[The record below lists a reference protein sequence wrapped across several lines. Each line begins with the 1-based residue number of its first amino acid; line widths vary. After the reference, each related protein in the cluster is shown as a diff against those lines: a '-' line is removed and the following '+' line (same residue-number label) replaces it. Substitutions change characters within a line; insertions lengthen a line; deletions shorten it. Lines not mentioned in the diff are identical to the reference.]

1 MCRTGLVNLGL
12 VVILL
17 AEVLGVGFY
26 FDIHRIA
33 LRGGSWSEWLI
44 SARFLF
50 RFALAFGAVLLLIEA
65 PRWKSYN
72 HSLLGL
78 TEHYHWQPWLF
89 LQVLAFGGFAAL
101 TAHLEVTESSVGALE
116 KSSFLVVVWLLL
128 VPAFMLLWLRIF
140 APLQL
145 WWRLVWKKRYSLIAA
160 GFITLLV
167 WIGSGFTENLW
178 FSFNDLTFRF
188 VHFIL
193 ALYYPDVIADPDE
206 FVLGTPA
213 FEVVVEKECSG
224 YEGMGLVTV
233 FLALYLWLFRQEF
246 RFPQALLLFPVGLAV
261 TWIFN
266 TLRIAT
272 LIAIGSSWSPEIAM
286 NGFHSQAGW
295 IAFLLVALGLMWT
308 AGRWSFLTKPTETD
322 TLYPEQHQGELAT
335 ALLMPFIVL
344 MTAGMLI
351 AAFSTG
357 RGDAL
362 YPVKIAATGLTLW
375 AFRRRY
381 RVFSWQWSWHP
392 LLTGTAVFVVW
403 LLLEPQAA
411 NAYPLWLADLPA
423 GYAIIWLVFRVL
435 GSVLLVPLAEELL
448 FRGYVLRKLVASQF
462 ETVDPRRFTWL
473 SFLVSSVLFGLL
485 HQRWLAGTLAGMAFA
500 YAQYRQGRLADAV
513 LAHGTANRL
522 IAMAVLGF
530 GQWQLWS

>member
-1 MCRTGLVNLGL
+1 MEGRRFLICRIGLVNLGL
-12 VVILL
+12 VVLLL

-72 HSLLGL
+72 HTLLGL

-101 TAHLEVTESSVGALE
+101 TAHLEVTENSVGPLE
-116 KSSFLVVVWLLL
+116 KSSFLVAIWLLL
-128 VPAFMLLWLRIF
+128 VPVFMLLWLRIF

-145 WWRLVWKKRYSLIAA
+145 WWRLIWKKRYSLIAA

-178 FSFNDLTFRF
+178 SSFNDLTFRF

-246 RFPQALLLFPVGLAV
+246 RFPQALLLFPLGLAV
-261 TWIFN
+261 IWIFN

-308 AGRWSFLTKPTETD
+308 AGRWSFLTKPTEPE
-322 TLYPEQHQGELAT
+322 TLYPEQSPRRVGDCLANAVYCVDDRRYVDSGIFDRQWRR
-335 ALLMPFIVL
+335 ALSGKNCSDRIGFVGIPAQLSGFFMAMVL
-344 MTAGMLI
+344 ASAADRRSGVCRLAAAGTAGGKRLSTMASRFAGRLCYNL
-351 AAFSTG
+351 AGFSCFGFGVAGAVG
-357 RGDAL
+357 R
-362 YPVKIAATGLTLW
+362 
-375 AFRRRY
+375 R
-381 RVFSWQWSWHP
+381 
-392 LLTGTAVFVVW
+392 TAVSG
-403 LLLEPQAA
+403 LYAA
-411 NAYPLWLADLPA
+411 QTGCQSL
-423 GYAIIWLVFRVL
+423 
-435 GSVLLVPLAEELL
+435 
-448 FRGYVLRKLVASQF
+448 
-462 ETVDPRRFTWL
+462 
-473 SFLVSSVLFGLL
+473 
-485 HQRWLAGTLAGMAFA
+485 
-500 YAQYRQGRLADAV
+500 
-513 LAHGTANRL
+513 
-522 IAMAVLGF
+522 
-530 GQWQLWS
+530 